1 MSLFMEGIHTGALGA
16 TGSAN
21 AAPTAVF
28 LHIAYDT
35 LLEVTARGVVVGV

>member
-1 MSLFMEGIHTGALGA
+1 MEGIYTGDAGA
-16 TGSAN
+16 AGSAN
-21 AAPTAVF
+21 TTPNAVF